1 MRSWRVDGI
10 VYITVGAGAWL
21 LMQRFLSA
29 PPFRAAALALLG
41 AGLVSV
47 LLHRR
52 RLWELT
58 WQTVEWGGLLSGLL
72 CFGLGGLLCSLGAGA
87 AHSLALGLVSAGLL
101 LCHARLSARLGRQGS
116 QSLLYVV
123 QFCLAAYWAVS
134 ISLLFE

>member
-1 MRSWRVDGI
+1 MRNWRVDGI

-29 PPFRAAALALLG
+29 LPFRAAALVLLG

-58 WQTVEWGGLLSGLL
+58 WQTVEWGALLSGLL
-72 CFGLGGLLCSLGAGA
+72 CFGLGGLLYSLGAGV

-101 LCHARLSARLGRQGS
+101 LCHARLSAWLGRQGKR
-116 QSLLYVV
+116 SLLYVV
-123 QFCLAAYWAVS
+123 QFSLAAYWAVS